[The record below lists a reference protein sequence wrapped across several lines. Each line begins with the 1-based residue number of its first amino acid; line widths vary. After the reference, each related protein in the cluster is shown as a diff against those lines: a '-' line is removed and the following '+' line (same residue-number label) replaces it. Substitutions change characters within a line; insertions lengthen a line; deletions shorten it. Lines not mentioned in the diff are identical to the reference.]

1 MEAFGRRYASAYL
14 RHHEAYN
21 ADMAALGHRMAAI
34 RLEALALGRLNEIQ
48 ELGES
53 VGVGLLP
60 LVEELYNSIG
70 ACSAQLVAEEV
81 QRVPRCRACGVRLS
95 SQVPAREV
103 ESLGSYVHD
112 ALQKQNQRLSGWVVH
127 HLVQG
132 QESEQIDRFIKVVQV
147 SDLSGLAHT
156 LTDEVVEFIRD
167 LLTGPGKL
175 MTSGTERWVIVGLG
189 NPGSRYAQ
197 SRHNV
202 GFRCVELLA
211 ERHGISLGE
220 RRQQVVLGQGPIGDR
235 PVVVAKPRTYVNASG
250 AAVRYLLQ
258 RFGVNPAKLLVVT
271 DDMDLPLG
279 KLRLRGSG
287 GSGGHHGLDSIID
300 ELGSQ
305 AFPRLRI
312 GIGRPG
318 GEAIE
323 HVLGLFLAG
332 EEEALA
338 QALDLAVQAVEMT
351 LAQGLE
357 LAMNKFNTRQEEG
370 GPQGV

>member
-1 MEAFGRRYASAYL
+1 
-14 RHHEAYN
+14 
-21 ADMAALGHRMAAI
+21 MA
-34 RLEALALGRLNEIQ
+34 
-48 ELGES
+48 
-53 VGVGLLP
+53 
-60 LVEELYNSIG
+60 
-70 ACSAQLVAEEV
+70 
-81 QRVPRCRACGVRLS
+81 LS
-95 SQVPAREV
+95 
-103 ESLGSYVHD
+103 
-112 ALQKQNQRLSGWVVH
+112 
-127 HLVQG
+127 
-132 QESEQIDRFIKVVQV
+132 
-147 SDLSGLAHT
+147 
-156 LTDEVVEFIRD
+156 
-167 LLTGPGKL
+167 
-175 MTSGTERWVIVGLG
+175 TERWAIVGLG

-211 ERHGISLGE
+211 ERHGVAFGE
-220 RRQQVVLGQGPIGDR
+220 RRQQVVLGQGASGDT
-235 PVVVAKPRTYVNASG
+235 PMVVAKPRTYVNASG

-258 RFGVNPAKLLVVT
+258 RFGVKPAKLLVVT

-287 GSGGHHGLDSIID
+287 GSGGHHGLDSVIG
-300 ELGSQ
+300 ELESQ

-318 GEAIE
+318 GGAIE

-357 LAMNKFNTRQEEG
+357 PAMNKFNTRQEEG